1 MDDVELA
8 GRRCTLRTS
17 DRRLE
22 LTGTS
27 VAVRK
32 EGEHERAI
40 ITNETFLAERRSK
53 WAIPPGTSTW
63 KLSVRYG
70 EVQSESPHAYLLKVP
85 PVGRSNGHFTLE
97 VRYDA
102 DIG

>member
-1 MDDVELA
+1 MRWRPNRTANTFPQV
-8 GRRCTLRTS
+8 TLEEKTVY
-17 DRRLE
+17 LVP
-22 LTGTS
+22 

-53 WAIPPGTSTW
+53 WAMPPGTSTW

-70 EVQSESPHAYLLKVP
+70 EVKTESPHAYLLKVP